1 MVYLEE
7 LINNCS
13 ITHLFTEEEKSHVI
27 NAIRS
32 SVTHAGID
40 FCQDSAWVFFLRFVH
55 MHKKRIHLCVI
66 PNVQVCIK
74 EPSLLFTFRNLRKNV
89 RVVVTVSAS
98 PPKLFQWLAKERPSV
113 LRLMNVIHHRPWS
126 QENLLEVAELQIAG
140 MTMTHVQLWTL

>member
-1 MVYLEE
+1 MFGACWHIPIQASDTSIRLPLLQDEKLLVHICEEDIPDPFTFMVYLEE

-55 MHKKRIHLCVI
+55 MHKE
-66 PNVQVCIK
+66 CIYVSYRMSK
-74 EPSLLFTFRNLRKNV
+74 
-89 RVVVTVSAS
+89 SAS
-98 PPKLFQWLAKERPSV
+98 KNLPYCLHSGTCARMFV
-113 LRLMNVIHHRPWS
+113 L
-126 QENLLEVAELQIAG
+126 
-140 MTMTHVQLWTL
+140 